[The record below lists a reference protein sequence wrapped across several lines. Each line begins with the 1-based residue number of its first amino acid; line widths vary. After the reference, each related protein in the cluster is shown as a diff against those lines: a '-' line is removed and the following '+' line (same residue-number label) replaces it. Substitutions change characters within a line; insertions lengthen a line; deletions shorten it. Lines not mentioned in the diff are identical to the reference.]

1 MKAVILAG
9 GLGKRVR
16 PYTLFL
22 PKPMLPL
29 GDKPIIGHVIN
40 WIKKQNINEIIIS
53 SSYMNETIENYYG
66 NGKKYNVKIK
76 YVKSKKPLG
85 TAGQLKNAEKYLKGS
100 FLCLYSDSIFY
111 FNINNAIKFHK
122 KNKSIVTMILT
133 EYETQLKYGMI
144 EINKDKSIKYWKEKP
159 KINGLI
165 NTGCYIMNKDFFKYI
180 PKNKVYDM
188 DKSFKKCQKDKNK
201 IFGYKVNGNI
211 LDLGDKESYEK
222 SFREFSK
229 VKKNAR

>member
-144 EINKDKSIKYWKEKP
+144 EINKDK
-159 KINGLI
+159 
-165 NTGCYIMNKDFFKYI
+165 
-180 PKNKVYDM
+180 
-188 DKSFKKCQKDKNK
+188 
-201 IFGYKVNGNI
+201 
-211 LDLGDKESYEK
+211 
-222 SFREFSK
+222 
-229 VKKNAR
+229 

>member
-76 YVKSKKPLG
+76 YVKSKKLS
-85 TAGQLKNAEKYLKGS
+85 T
-100 FLCLYSDSIFY
+100 I
-111 FNINNAIKFHK
+111 
-122 KNKSIVTMILT
+122 
-133 EYETQLKYGMI
+133 
-144 EINKDKSIKYWKEKP
+144 
-159 KINGLI
+159 
-165 NTGCYIMNKDFFKYI
+165 
-180 PKNKVYDM
+180 
-188 DKSFKKCQKDKNK
+188 
-201 IFGYKVNGNI
+201 KVNPCIEN
-211 LDLGDKESYEK
+211 EK
-222 SFREFSK
+222 LSPCRLLFVWF
-229 VKKNAR
+229 VLII